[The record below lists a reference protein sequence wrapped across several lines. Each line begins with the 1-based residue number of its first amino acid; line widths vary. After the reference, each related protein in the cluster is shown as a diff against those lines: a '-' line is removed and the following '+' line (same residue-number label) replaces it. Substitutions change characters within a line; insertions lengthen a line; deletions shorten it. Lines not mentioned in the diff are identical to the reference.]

1 MNRRE
6 FLTNVA
12 TKAAGGA
19 VIGLAAGCTFGAT
32 PAAQEVQQAIAQD
45 TALPELK
52 WEMATS
58 WPPSVDILFGSAQ
71 LFTDVV
77 RTLTGGKLQIT
88 ARAAGELAPGTQ
100 VLDVVAQGAVPIGHT
115 ASYYYI
121 GKTPATAFGTTVP
134 FGLTAQQQNSWLY
147 GGGGMELMQQLYA
160 DRFNVLP
167 LPAGNTG
174 MQMGGWFRREI
185 NTVADLQG
193 LKMRIPGLGGQIM
206 ARLGVNVQVLAA
218 GEIFQALQTGAV
230 DAAEWVGPYDDQKLG
245 LNTVAQYYYRPG
257 WWEPGSSLEVN
268 VNLDE
273 WKKLPELYQVAIQS
287 AAAYANLVM
296 LSRYEA
302 ANDAAL
308 AELIASGTQ
317 LREYSPEIMSAAYAE
332 WQNLAE
338 EFSAQDSDFKAIYEQ
353 WNAFRS
359 TISNWNKTNEFAFTS
374 FVFNQG

>member
-19 VIGLAAGCTFGAT
+19 VIGLAAGCSFGAT
-32 PAAQEVQQAIAQD
+32 PAAQEVQQAVAQD
-45 TALPELK
+45 AALPELK

-71 LFTDVV
+71 LFTDIVSK
-77 RTLTGGKLQIT
+77 LTGGKLQIT
-88 ARAAGELAPGTQ
+88 ARSAGELAPATQ

-121 GKTPATAFGTTVP
+121 GKTPAAAFGTTVP

-147 GGGGMELMQQLYA
+147 GGGGLELMQQLYA

-174 MQMGGWFRREI
+174 MEVGGWFRREI

-206 ARLGVNVQVLAA
+206 ARLGVNVQVLGA

-268 VNLDE
+268 INLDE
-273 WKKLPELYQVAIQS
+273 WNKLPELYQVAIQ
-287 AAAYANLVM
+287 AAAAQANIVM

-308 AELIASGTQ
+308 AELVASGTQ
-317 LREYSPEIMSAAYAE
+317 LREYSAEIMNAAYAE
-332 WQNLAE
+332 WQNLAA
-338 EFSAQDSDFKAIYEQ
+338 EFSAQDADFKTIYEQ

-359 TISNWNKTNEFAFTS
+359 SIYGWNKANEFAFTS
-374 FVFNQG
+374 FVFNQS